1 MSVAGIAPEGLA
13 ESDGAYPAA
22 ARAWQ
27 AMAILCLAAF
37 MLQLDRGILY
47 LVVDPIRRDLD
58 VSEVQIGLLQGL
70 SFAVLYAF
78 ASLPLGYAADRV
90 SRRNLA
96 AAGLCVWTFA
106 TLVGGFSRSYDQLF
120 ASRIL
125 VGLGEATLAPCALSL
140 ICDFF
145 PPDRRG
151 RAVGLFVAAQC
162 VAPGLSLIVSGGILG
177 AAESGQLYAL
187 GLPRLAPW
195 RMIFIVSGVFGFVAA
210 ALFFTMREPAR
221 RGPRPT
227 AGAGIRAAARFFLGD
242 GRRFLV
248 VAVAFS
254 IDIAASA
261 GANTWSPTFLLRR
274 FNIKPSDLGAA
285 LGTVTLLIGVL
296 TPLLSGFVIDRIAR
310 ARIAGG
316 NLLLLSGAAL
326 LEGLAAFAAFAPSP
340 VAAVCFLSLIAVCAP
355 LITTTVY
362 ATCQQLVPGAMRGLG
377 MALIAL
383 FGSIIGGAGGPFMIS
398 WVTETVFRDDGMVGV
413 SISVVIVPCVTIA
426 AAMFFATWRRARRES
441 ARGAS

>member
-1 MSVAGIAPEGLA
+1 
-13 ESDGAYPAA
+13 
-22 ARAWQ
+22 
-27 AMAILCLAAF
+27 MAILCLASF

-47 LVVDPIRRDLD
+47 LVVDPIRRDLN

-70 SFAVLYAF
+70 SFALLYAF

-106 TLVGGFSRSYDQLF
+106 TLVGGFSANYDQLF
-120 ASRIL
+120 GSRIL
-125 VGLGEATLAPCALSL
+125 VGLGEATLGPCAMSL
-140 ICDFF
+140 ICDYF
-145 PPDRRG
+145 PPERRG
-151 RAVGLFVAAQC
+151 KAIGLFVAAQC

-195 RMIFIVSGVFGFVAA
+195 RMIFIVSGMLGFVAA
-210 ALFFTMREPAR
+210 ALFLTMREPAR
-221 RGPRPT
+221 RGPGPAAG
-227 AGAGIRAAARFFLGD
+227 AGAGIRAATRFFLGD

-248 VAVAFS
+248 VALAFS

-274 FNIKPSDLGAA
+274 FSVKPSDLGAA
-285 LGTVTLLIGVL
+285 LGAVMLLIGVL

-316 NLLLLSGAAL
+316 NLLLLGAAAL

-398 WVTETVFRDDGMVGV
+398 WVTETVFRDDRMVGV
-413 SISVVIVPCVTIA
+413 SISAVIVPCVTIA
-426 AAMFFATWRRARRES
+426 AAMFFATWRRARREQP
-441 ARGAS
+441 RGSY